1 MSRLGGR
8 DALITGIGL
17 ISPIGKDLAETFAAM
32 IAPEPRPPVA
42 SQRFAPHPVYPLA
55 EIDLNEQIPRRGDQ
69 RQMGPWQRYGTYA
82 AGLALQDAGLK
93 GETELLARTNLIV
106 AAGGGERDPEAD
118 SAVLQVPPD
127 SPGAGAAINE
137 SLTTNLR
144 PTLFLAQLSNLLA
157 GNISIVHNVTG
168 SSRTFMGEELSGA
181 MALQVAVQ
189 RIRHGQGDL
198 FLVGGAYNAERE
210 DMLLYQA
217 VGAQLWESFQIP
229 DVWGRPE
236 AGGGL
241 VPASLGAFLVLE
253 AREHAEA
260 RGAGAYARLDTIVAE
275 SGPRDDE
282 DRIRARQARLLAAV
296 EAELDDEP
304 IGLLSGASGA
314 EPATSLER
322 QFIAALA
329 EKRAVYPRGFG
340 TMTGHGLEAQMP
352 AGVALAAA
360 ALRHGR
366 FFPPFDGGG
375 FEQAAEAP
383 PRTIAVT
390 AWGHWRGEAAAV
402 IRPAD

>member
-1 MSRLGGR
+1 MSPASGR

-17 ISPIGKDLAETFAAM
+17 ISPIGKDLAETFASLT
-32 IAPEPRPPVA
+32 APEPRPPVA
-42 SQRFAPHPVYPLA
+42 LQRFAPHPVYPLA

-93 GETELLARTNLIV
+93 GETEMLARTNLIV

-118 SAVLQVPPD
+118 TAVLRIPQD
-127 SPGAGAAINE
+127 EPGAGAAINE
-137 SLTTNLR
+137 SLVTNLR

-181 MALQVAVQ
+181 MALQVALQ
-189 RIRHGQGDL
+189 RIRHDQGDL

-217 VGAQLWESFQIP
+217 LGAQLWESFDIP
-229 DVWGRPE
+229 DIWSR
-236 AGGGL
+236 AASGGGI
-241 VPASLGAFLVLE
+241 VPASLGAFLVIE
-253 AREHAEA
+253 AREHAGA
-260 RGAGAYARLDTIVAE
+260 RGAEAYARIDTLIAE
-275 SGPRDDE
+275 SGPREDE
-282 DRIRARQARLLAAV
+282 AKALARQAQLLAAL
-296 EAELDDEP
+296 EAELGEAP
-304 IGLLSGASGA
+304 LGVLSGASGA

-322 QFIAALA
+322 EFIDQLA
-329 EKRAVYPRGFG
+329 KRRPVYPRAFG

-352 AGVALAAA
+352 VGVALAAA
-360 ALRHGR
+360 SLKHRR
-366 FFPPFDGGG
+366 FYPPFGDRS
-375 FEQAAEAP
+375 FEAAAEAP
-383 PRTIAVT
+383 PETIAVT

-402 IRPAD
+402 IRPAE